1 MKTRFVYEQRRIPER
16 IPAPLVT
23 KEQYPLGTTFESQ
36 NPHIVQEQIR
46 KQLLVR
52 AVQEN
57 RVTADLI
64 REVYMHKS
72 RDSAAYKETL
82 ARIA

>member
-1 MKTRFVYEQRRIPER
+1 MKEQFP
-16 IPAPLVT
+16 PAPS
-23 KEQYPLGTTFESQ
+23 FENQ

-46 KQLLVR
+46 KQLLIR

-72 RDSAAYKETL
+72 RDSSAYKESL
-82 ARIA
+82 ARIAQRS